1 MAITGILIEVG
12 NYTVSLVQINLVS
25 LIGLIE
31 YFYSIL
37 LAPFRDR
44 PISDIVGLITSLI
57 VPSHILTHFKV
68 TCHPR
73 SESESLLAPFVIHAG
88 AVTVG
93 IVTKPQPMIWVP
105 FPHLDNKILFNIL

>member
-57 VPSHILTHFKV
+57 VPSHILTLFKV
-68 TCHPR
+68 MYHLR
-73 SESESLLAPFVIHAG
+73 VLKVKASLL
-88 AVTVG
+88 
-93 IVTKPQPMIWVP
+93 
-105 FPHLDNKILFNIL
+105 LL